1 MTISQ
6 SLPHDSGHLHVTGRA
21 HYVDDIPVPRD
32 CLHLA
37 FGLSE
42 LAAGQIKDIDLAP
55 VQNAEG
61 VVAVITAT
69 DLPFANDVSPSAHD
83 EPLLSDGRVH
93 YIGQPLF
100 LVVATSHHLARRAAR
115 LAKVE
120 YISHPPILTI
130 DEALEKNS
138 RFEDGP
144 RIYSRGDVTYALPK
158 CAHHVSGRF
167 EIGGQEHFYLE
178 SQAALAVPQEDQG
191 MVHI

>member
-93 YIGQPLF
+93 YIGQRGQLR
-100 LVVATSHHLARRAAR
+100 LRKIASHSSACNVAYIRFAAND
-115 LAKVE
+115 ANV
-120 YISHPPILTI
+120 
-130 DEALEKNS
+130 
-138 RFEDGP
+138 
-144 RIYSRGDVTYALPK
+144 
-158 CAHHVSGRF
+158 
-167 EIGGQEHFYLE
+167 
-178 SQAALAVPQEDQG
+178 
-191 MVHI
+191 